1 MNMKF
6 DVRQWQS
13 GRLDKVINLEK
24 LPSEDLILEILA
36 ERQEGLQLDEALGLE
51 IERQKK
57 MVRGFLGNLKRLF
70 PETFV
75 QFSQRKEVEEIVE
88 RLFDSV

>member
-36 ERQEGLQLDEALGLE
+36 ERQEALQLDEALGLE